1 MKNWAARHWRQ
12 IVQSTAPNL
21 RRFLATRQPTVWLL
35 AAALGILI
43 GYVAI
48 GFHNLI
54 GLVQMPW
61 LGTNSQRVAQAA
73 AALPFYVVLLV
84 PAGGGLVVG
93 LFLTF
98 IMPSRRVETVADV
111 IEARALKGGKMNAA
125 VGVGSA
131 LVSAFSLGIG
141 ASAGRE
147 GPVVHLGATIASWAA
162 GTLKLPPRATRTLLG
177 CGVAAAIGASFNA
190 PIAGVLFALEVIL
203 GHYALA
209 AFVPI
214 VIAGVAATVI
224 SRVHIGDYQAFTLP
238 DYTIVSNLEFPA
250 FALLGVACAVVAIVF
265 MSVTMKTDQ
274 MAGRINMPLW
284 LRPTLGGLII
294 GAIAVFL
301 PQVLGVGYGV
311 TDAALQQ
318 QIPFYMLLALLGAK
332 LAATAITIA
341 SRFGGGIFSPSLY
354 LGAMTGGAF
363 GIVAAAVL
371 PQYASGQGLY
381 SLIGMGG
388 VAAAVL
394 GAPISTT
401 LIIFE
406 LTGGFKV
413 AVALMITVSISAGLT
428 YAMLG
433 RSFFHWQ
440 LETRG
445 VTLSGG
451 PHRSILKSIRVAD
464 FMVHLNDPS
473 MPLQPD
479 APWLT
484 PQDTL
489 ETALQYFDE
498 RGTTQIA
505 VVDADNTAR
514 TLGLIDKVT
523 ALDTFNQALIDTQ
536 EEEHR

>member
-1 MKNWAARHWRQ
+1 MKQWAARHWGQ
-12 IVQSTAPNL
+12 IVQAVAPNL
-21 RRFLATRQPTVWLL
+21 RHFLASRQPTVWFL
-35 AAALGILI
+35 AAATGILI

-54 GLVQMPW
+54 GLIQIPW

-73 AALPFYVVLLV
+73 AELPFYVVLLV
-84 PAGGGLVVG
+84 PAAGGLVVG

-111 IEARALKGGKMNAA
+111 IEARALKGGSMNMA

-131 LVSAFSLGIG
+131 LTSAFSLGIG

-147 GPVVHLGATIASWAA
+147 GPVVHLGATIAAWTA
-162 GTLKLPPRATRTLLG
+162 GLLKLPPRTTRTLLG

-224 SRVHIGDYQAFTLP
+224 SRVHIGDYPAFTLP
-238 DYTIVSNLEFPA
+238 EYTIASNLEFPA
-250 FALLGVACAVVAIVF
+250 FALLGVACAGVAIVF
-265 MSVTMKTDQ
+265 MSVTMKTTEW
-274 MAGRINMPLW
+274 AARIDMPLW
-284 LRPTLGGLII
+284 LRPTLGGLLI

-311 TDAALQQ
+311 TDAALKQ
-318 QIPFYMLLALLGAK
+318 QIPFIMLAVLLVAK
-332 LAATAITIA
+332 LVATAITMA
-341 SRFGGGIFSPSLY
+341 SRFGGGIFSPALY
-354 LGAMTGGAF
+354 LGAMTGGVF
-363 GIVAAAVL
+363 GIIAASAF
-371 PQYASGQGLY
+371 PQLASGQGLY

-406 LTGGFKV
+406 LIGGFKV
-413 AVALMITVSISAGLT
+413 AVALLITVSISAGLT

-433 RSFFHWQ
+433 RSFFYWQ

-445 VTLSGG
+445 ITLTGG
-451 PHRSILKSIRVAD
+451 PHRAVLKSITVGD
-464 FMVHLNDPS
+464 FMTRQLEDTGKVQPGQPS
-473 MPLQPD
+473 
-479 APWLT
+479 LT

-489 ETALQYFDE
+489 ETALQQFDE
-498 RGTTQIA
+498 HGVSEII
-505 VVDADNTAR
+505 VVDAADPGRAIGMIDN
-514 TLGLIDKVT
+514 VT
-523 ALDTFNQALIDTQ
+523 ALDTFNQALIDTGN
-536 EEEHR
+536 EENR

>member
-1 MKNWAARHWRQ
+1 MKKWAAQSWDQ
-12 IVQSTAPNL
+12 VVQAIAPNL
-21 RRFLATRQPTVWLL
+21 ARFLISRQPTVWLL
-35 AAALGILI
+35 AVAIGILV
-43 GYVAI
+43 GYIAI

-54 GLVQMPW
+54 GLVQLPW
-61 LGTNSQRVAQAA
+61 LGTGTQRVAQAA
-73 AALPFYVVLLV
+73 AELPFYVVLLV
-84 PAGGGLVVG
+84 PAAGGLVVG

-111 IEARALKGGKMNAA
+111 IEARAMKGGKMNMA

-131 LVSAFSLGIG
+131 LTSAFSLGIG

-147 GPVVHLGATIASWAA
+147 GPVVHLGATLGAWAA
-162 GTLKLPPRATRTLLG
+162 GLLKLPPRATRTLLG

-190 PIAGVLFALEVIL
+190 PIAGILFAIEVIL
-203 GHYALA
+203 GHYTLA

-224 SRVHIGDYQAFTLP
+224 SRVHIGDYPAFTLP

-250 FALLGVACAVVAIVF
+250 FALLGVACAVVAVIF
-265 MSVTMKTDQ
+265 MAATMKADQ
-274 MAGRINMPLW
+274 LATRISMPLW

-311 TDAALQQ
+311 TDAALHQ
-318 QIPFYMLLALLGAK
+318 QIPLAMLAVLLVAK
-332 LAATAITIA
+332 LAATAITLA

-354 LGAMTGGAF
+354 LGAMTGGVF
-363 GIVAAAVL
+363 GIIAAATF
-371 PQYASGQGLY
+371 PQLASGQGLY

-413 AVALMITVSISAGLT
+413 AVALLITVSISAGLT

-433 RSFFHWQ
+433 RNFFHWQ

-445 VTLSGG
+445 ITLTGG
-451 PHRSILKSIRVAD
+451 TRRAALKSIRVGD
-464 FMVHLNDPS
+464 FMTGEIAQAS
-473 MPLQPD
+473 AAQPGE
-479 APWLT
+479 PRLT
-484 PQDTL
+484 RQDTL
-489 ETALQYFDE
+489 ETALQLFDE
-498 RGTTQIA
+498 HGVSKIIVIDAQNPLQPIGT
-505 VVDADNTAR
+505 
-514 TLGLIDKVT
+514 IDKVA
-523 ALDTFNQALIDTQ
+523 ALDTFNQALMDNDDN
-536 EEEHR
+536 R